1 LLEDCLEQCGH
12 FRYHSNRAC
21 SGKFLAPNTMRNRR
35 EELSDKRS
43 VYAFVSRD
51 ILFVVFLPT

>member
-1 LLEDCLEQCGH
+1 ML
-12 FRYHSNRAC
+12 
-21 SGKFLAPNTMRNRR
+21 NTMRNRR